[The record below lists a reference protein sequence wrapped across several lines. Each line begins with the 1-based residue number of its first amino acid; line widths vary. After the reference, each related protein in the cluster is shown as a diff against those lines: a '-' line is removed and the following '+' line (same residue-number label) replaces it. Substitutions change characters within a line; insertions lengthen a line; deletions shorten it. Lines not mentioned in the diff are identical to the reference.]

1 MHSNDEIRRNQG
13 MKLRATTAAMVLAIT
28 GTANAAPTY
37 NIIDLGAGIAQD
49 INNFG
54 QVVGTLAGQ
63 GAFLWTP
70 TTANGSTGSTTNLGS
85 GSAWAINSGGQVV
98 GNQTGT
104 GFLWTPGVA
113 NGTTGATTPLT
124 YPGATTTNTSFFGI
138 NDAGRIVGAYETT
151 AFTHGLEW
159 TPTAPNGTS
168 GTFRDLGD
176 LPNATPAGSNVSGA
190 TDINNANQTVGV
202 SVTTNLATNPNFN
215 AVLWQPG
222 TTCGASGTCTNIGDL
237 AGGVNNATLHAIN
250 DGGVAVG
257 FGSPSSDTGS
267 GLPINHAMRW
277 TPNSPNGATGSL
289 ADLGT
294 LSGDVSSNATD
305 INNNGVIVGY
315 SSTSVSDDPTLSR
328 AVYWTLS
335 EGMIELQSLIAT
347 NDPLLT
353 QFLLARAWGIN
364 DQSQIIGF
372 GYLNGVSHAFLLV
385 EAQPIPVPA
394 AVWLLGSAL
403 LGVAG
408 AARRQRRSQV

>member
-1 MHSNDEIRRNQG
+1 
-13 MKLRATTAAMVLAIT
+13 MKLRAIT
-28 GTANAAPTY
+28 CAVTLTLGTSGIAYAAPTY
-37 NIIDLGAGIAQD
+37 NIIDLGDGIAED

-54 QVVGTLAGQ
+54 QVVGVLSGQ
-63 GAFLWTP
+63 GGFLWTP
-70 TTANGSTGSTTNLGS
+70 ATANGSTGGATILGA
-85 GSAWAINSGGQVV
+85 GSAWAINSMGQVV
-98 GNQTGT
+98 GSQGNS

-113 NGTTGATTPLT
+113 NGTAGASTTLT
-124 YPGATTTNTSFFGI
+124 YPGATTTNTSLFGI
-138 NDAGRIVGAYETT
+138 NDAGRVVGTYDIGSTL
-151 AFTHGLEW
+151 THGLEW
-159 TPTAPNGTS
+159 TPNAPNGTS

-190 TDINNANQTVGV
+190 TDINNANQAVGV

-222 TTCGASGTCTNIGDL
+222 TTCGGTPNCTNIGDL

-257 FGSPSSDTGS
+257 FGSASTDIGGT
-267 GLPINHAMRW
+267 GLPISHAMRW
-277 TPNSPNGATGSL
+277 TPSTPNGATGTL

-294 LSGDVSSNATD
+294 LAGDVSSSAMD
-305 INNNGVIVGY
+305 INNNGVIVGF

-328 AVYWTLS
+328 AMYWTQS
-335 EGMIELQSLIAT
+335 DGMIELQSLVAS

-353 QFLLARAWGIN
+353 QFLLARALGIN
-364 DQSQIIGF
+364 DLGQIVGR
-372 GYLNGVSHAFLLV
+372 GYVNGVEHAFLLV
-385 EAQPIPVPA
+385 EAQPVPVPA

-408 AARRQRRSQV
+408 AARRQRRRRT